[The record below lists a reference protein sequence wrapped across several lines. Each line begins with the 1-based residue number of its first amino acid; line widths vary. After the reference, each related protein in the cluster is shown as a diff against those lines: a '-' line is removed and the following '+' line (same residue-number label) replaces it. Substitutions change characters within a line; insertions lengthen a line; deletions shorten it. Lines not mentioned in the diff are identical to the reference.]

1 MQTLVQPNTHVR
13 VSSKAS
19 LGTNGEEGKQ
29 LSSHAS
35 SAQNKRLHESGV
47 SR

>member
-1 MQTLVQPNTHVR
+1 MQPNTHMR

-19 LGTNGEEGKQ
+19 LGASGEEGKQ

-35 SAQNKRLHESGV
+35 SAQNKRLNESGV
-47 SR
+47 AR